1 MAAQK
6 FYIRI
11 GKIPRLGR
19 SRVGDAYRASRA
31 RFGGR
36 LPEFERGVSVYEA
49 EFDHERGKWVI
60 PAYWIDSYL
69 TGLCD
74 LLMDAVNE
82 RRKIY
87 LVTGRRVRDAEG
99 SDGEPLLR
107 DVKIVRELSPTEVYN
122 RESWPDPDNCMELK
136 DDE

>member
-1 MAAQK
+1 MAAKK

-11 GKIPRLGR
+11 GTIPRSGR
-19 SRVGDAYRASRA
+19 SRIGAAYRTLRQ
-31 RFGGR
+31 RFGSV
-36 LPEFERGVSVYEA
+36 PEFERGISVYEA
-49 EFDHERGKWVI
+49 AFDPAHNKWVI
-60 PAYWIDSYL
+60 PAYYIDSYL
-69 TGLCD
+69 LGLCD
-74 LLMDAVNE
+74 LLIEAVCG

-107 DVKIVRELSPTEVYN
+107 DVKIIKELSPTEVYN
-122 RESWPDPDNCMELK
+122 SEAWEDPDNCMELK